1 MFSQR
6 WPSHPTDLTKHFVK
20 LHVAIDEG
28 ITHAVSITD
37 GDISETVVLPYLVC
51 DIDFPPDVVRAD
63 AAYLSKDKVQLITDL
78 GAALF
83 VKPRRQ
89 PELLSMGHPAWKHML
104 LRHREDPEG
113 LANEYNLRWRHEAFF
128 SKPKRRFGPP
138 KSRNGMMRC
147 KGVWMRILILNI
159 LAVAGE
165 QVEEELKLAE

>member
-1 MFSQR
+1 L
-6 WPSHPTDLTKHFVK
+6 PLDLLDLTKHFVK
-20 LHVAIDEG
+20 LHVAIDDEG
-28 ITHAVSITD
+28 ITHAVSVTD
-37 GDISETVVLPYLVC
+37 GDISDTVVLPYLVC
-51 DIDFPPDVVRAD
+51 DIDFPPDVVRVD
-63 AAYLSKDKVQLITDL
+63 AGYISKDIVRFIADL

-83 VKPRRQ
+83 VKPKRQ
-89 PELLSMGHPAWKHML
+89 PELLSMGRPAWKHMPIG
-104 LRHREDPEG
+104 HREDREG

-147 KGVWMRILILNI
+147 REVWMRILILNI